1 MAGLP
6 AALAALTPAEWASLK
21 AGTQSRLEE
30 KPTSIGERAERL
42 YGEAYLHGGE
52 WGRAQASLGDRLFKH
67 PFSFVGADANPSL
80 FAGEDAVLIRCR
92 RGCVEVERTSADGPA
107 RGHLLWVLVFDGSAV
122 RTVRRGRTQAA
133 GRRA

>member
-52 WGRAQASLGDRLFKH
+52 
-67 PFSFVGADANPSL
+67 GAA
-80 FAGEDAVLIRCR
+80 
-92 RGCVEVERTSADGPA
+92 
-107 RGHLLWVLVFDGSAV
+107 H
-122 RTVRRGRTQAA
+122 
-133 GRRA
+133 RRAWRRWKH

>member
-6 AALAALTPAEWASLK
+6 AALAALTPAEWARLK

-52 WGRAQASLGDRLFKH
+52 WGRAQASLAALE
-67 PFSFVGADANPSL
+67 AL
-80 FAGEDAVLIRCR
+80 
-92 RGCVEVERTSADGPA
+92 
-107 RGHLLWVLVFDGSAV
+107 
-122 RTVRRGRTQAA
+122 TQAA
-133 GRRA
+133 AVALLTDALDPAKARRRVVMLDPIAANLNIHLH